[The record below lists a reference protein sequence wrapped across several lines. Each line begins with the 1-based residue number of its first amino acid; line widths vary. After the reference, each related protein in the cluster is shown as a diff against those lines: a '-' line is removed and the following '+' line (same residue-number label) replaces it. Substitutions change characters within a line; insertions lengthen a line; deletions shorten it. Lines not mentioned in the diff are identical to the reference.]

1 MALECKMIYL
11 SVMIRTKYL
20 VITLMFGVTIVLA
33 GGVFFVHGMDTSTS
47 AFAGETFF
55 TVPQDRYDVS
65 PITEKNYDS
74 ERKHFI
80 EKVRNA
86 LVDEPR
92 DSVAETVKVSEDIHV
107 PTSDVGEGNV
117 FVQEEIAT
125 TSIETIPP
133 VNEMG
138 TATLSS
144 F

>member
-1 MALECKMIYL
+1 MVYL

-20 VITLMFGVTIVLA
+20 VIVLMFGATIVLA
-33 GGVFFVHGMDTSTS
+33 GGVFFVHGMRTSTS

-92 DSVAETVKVSEDIHV
+92 DFVMETVKVTEVIHV
-107 PTSDVGEGNV
+107 PTSDVEEDNV

-125 TSIETIPP
+125 TSTERISP
-133 VNEMG
+133 VIDEMG
-138 TATLSS
+138 TTTIFS